1 MFTVTVSVVSIA
13 KGYVAGRV
21 LAVCSAPHLPLPSC
35 MFLKKPRRLPAEGGS
50 TVSN

>member
-21 LAVCSAPHLPLPSC
+21 LAVCSAPHLPLRSC
-35 MFLKKPRRLPAEGGS
+35 MFLKKPRDCQRRG
-50 TVSN
+50 VVQ